1 MSQKFF
7 ELIPSNTNFDFVNKS
22 KWFYSV
28 SILFILATFV
38 SLATRG
44 MNYGV
49 DFKGGT
55 QVHVRFKSTV
65 TANQIR
71 EALGKVE
78 LSEAMVQGFGDA
90 GSNEYLIRVLPEEL
104 NLEASKGEIQK
115 RLDPLAAGQA
125 AQVHVSEERAY
136 AVFPGPTD
144 PQKIKDALADL
155 PRKDLVVDSVAPFG
169 SPDNHEYVVQFS
181 GAASKIVRGLDA
193 AFGGESFEILQ
204 TEAVGAKVGG
214 KLRAQALG
222 AVLISILLIL
232 IYVWIRFD
240 LEFAPGGVIA
250 LAHDGLVILGV
261 FSIFQLQFDLS
272 IIAAVLTIVGFS
284 INDTIVIY
292 DRIRENLGKHK
303 GMSIERVINLSLNE
317 TLGRTIITS
326 TTLFLASLA
335 LLFMGGPIT
344 FNFALAFVIGVI
356 AGSYSTIF
364 IASPVTIAFHH
375 YLHRKK
381 RKS

>member
-169 SPDNHEYVVQFS
+169 SPDNQI
-181 GAASKIVRGLDA
+181 G
-193 AFGGESFEILQ
+193 
-204 TEAVGAKVGG
+204 
-214 KLRAQALG
+214 RAH
-222 AVLISILLIL
+222 V
-232 IYVWIRFD
+232 
-240 LEFAPGGVIA
+240 
-250 LAHDGLVILGV
+250 
-261 FSIFQLQFDLS
+261 
-272 IIAAVLTIVGFS
+272 
-284 INDTIVIY
+284 
-292 DRIRENLGKHK
+292 
-303 GMSIERVINLSLNE
+303 
-317 TLGRTIITS
+317 
-326 TTLFLASLA
+326 
-335 LLFMGGPIT
+335 
-344 FNFALAFVIGVI
+344 
-356 AGSYSTIF
+356 
-364 IASPVTIAFHH
+364 
-375 YLHRKK
+375 
-381 RKS
+381 